1 MLLRLQVKGFK
12 NLRDVDVRFG
22 PLTCFV
28 GTNGVGK
35 SNVFDAIQ
43 FLRYLADSEIQH
55 AAEAI
60 RSPASGMFG
69 PLDLFWEA
77 DPAGTIEMAADMI
90 VPRETVDDFGRP
102 ARPSITIL
110 RYTLRFRYAAEP
122 KPRLEL
128 AYEDLRHIQIG
139 QAANAIG
146 FPHTEDFRRS
156 VVIGKRQGGPFIS
169 TSSMRDSAS
178 GAHPRRVSDKRRP
191 GKHELGHGSDSLHDA
206 EPRASAAP
214 DSVLGS
220 DLQIVLHQDGG
231 SRGRPVPPGKSP
243 RTVLGGTGGSENPT
257 VLSARREMSS
267 WRSLHLEPS
276 ALRAPDP
283 FGSEEHV
290 SERGYHIAAT
300 LSRIAERRGDE
311 ARVFAEAANRLA
323 GLVPEIESIRVRRDE
338 VLRQNVVE
346 AKTRGSSQWLG
357 PRALS
362 DGTLRFLALLTMQM
376 DPEAGRVLCMEEPEN
391 GIHASRIPAMVLLLR
406 DYAVDPELALADD
419 NPLRQVVLNSHS
431 PEVLKQLDVPEILFV
446 DAIDGPVGR
455 SATIGPINAVGNWR
469 GEDAAVP
476 LARLR
481 AMLGGAPMSAM
492 LKERQLTLG
501 ESSEW

>member
-1 MLLRLQVKGFK
+1 MLLRLAVKGFK

-69 PLDLFWEA
+69 PLDLFWAA
-77 DPAGTIEMAADMI
+77 DPNGTIEMAADMV
-90 VPRETVDDFGRP
+90 VPRETVDDFGRV
-102 ARPSITIL
+102 ADPSITIL
-110 RYTLRFRYAAEP
+110 RYTIRFRYAAEP

-139 QAANAIG
+139 QSAAAIG
-146 FPHTEDFRRS
+146 FPHTEEFRRS

-169 TSSMRDSAS
+169 TTSTRDSSPGSYA
-178 GAHPRRVSDKRRP
+178 RRAGGKRRA
-191 GKHELGHGSDSLHDA
+191 GRHDA
-206 EPRASAAP
+206 GRLPGTIHDGPSGVPGAADSAPGA
-214 DSVLGS
+214 

-243 RTVLGGTGGSENPT
+243 RTVLGGTGGAENPT

-300 LSRIAERRGDE
+300 LSRIAERRGDA
-311 ARVFAEAANRLA
+311 ARVFSEAANRLA
-323 GLVPEIESIRVRRDE
+323 GLVPEIEGLRVRRDE

-391 GIHASRIPAMVLLLR
+391 GIHASRIPAMVRLLR
-406 DYAVDPELALADD
+406 DYAVDAELPQAVD

-446 DAIDGPVGR
+446 DAIDGPEGR
-455 SATIGPINAVGNWR
+455 WATIGPINAVGNWR
-469 GEDAAVP
+469 GEAGAVP
-476 LARLR
+476 LARLQE
-481 AMLGGAPMSAM
+481 MLGGAPMSAM

-501 ESSEW
+501 EGSEW